1 MELNTIIYILL
12 GAIALSI
19 FAYGVYYW
27 WKDIQEK

>member
-1 MELNTIIYILL
+1 MELNIIIYILL
-12 GAIALSI
+12 SAIAVST